1 MAVGHTAADLGIH
14 RGLLGAVAA
23 GHTDLVE
30 VLVDRSLVEVRRV
43 EHRILGADA
52 DQVEH
57 RNPGV
62 AAVHS
67 LAAAVGHSPGV
78 AVGRNLEEV
87 RHTGRV
93 VRRTRQVLGC
103 SSRPSSRSFD
113 QWHREEA

>member
-1 MAVGHTAADLGIH
+1 MAVGHTAADLGIR

-30 VLVDRSLVEVRRV
+30 VPVDRSLVEVRRV

-52 DQVEH
+52 DQGEH

-78 AVGRNLEEV
+78 AVGRNLEV
-87 RHTGRV
+87 RYTGQV
-93 VRRTRQVLGC
+93 VHRSRQVQGC

>member
-1 MAVGHTAADLGIH
+1 MAVGHTVADLGIR

-23 GHTDLVE
+23 DHIDLVE
-30 VLVDRSLVEVRRV
+30 AAVDRSLVEVRLG
-43 EHRILGADA
+43 EHRTLEADA
-52 DQVEH
+52 DQGEH

-67 LAAAVGHSPGV
+67 LAAAVDRSSGV
-78 AVGRNLEEV
+78 AADRNLEEV

-93 VRRTRQVLGC
+93 VRRNRQVLGC

-113 QWHREEA
+113 QWHRGEA